1 MNYKIEQ
8 ELSIDIN
15 YLLSKKKDVL
25 EPSKPIEYAVRMSGS
40 LFVIF
45 AAVVVAVVAV
55 VVVDVVAVAGRRPRS
70 RPP

>member
-45 AAVVVAVVAV
+45 AAVVAVVAV